1 MGENNVQAPP
11 MSPVP
16 LQAVLALA
24 APLQVVPAP
33 ATIPTSAPLA
43 AIHEVS
49 QASGAMQGNRVVE
62 DGVIQQLRW
71 IEKLVFVCI
80 FLPLYA
86 IFKKWGY
93 AAARYVWVCMC
104 MHVGLSRINE

>member
-1 MGENNVQAPP
+1 MGESSVQTPP

-16 LQAVLALA
+16 LQT
-24 APLQVVPAP
+24 VPAP
-33 ATIPTSAPLA
+33 AAIPTSTPLV
-43 AIHEVS
+43 AIQEVS
-49 QASGAMQGNRVVE
+49 QASGAMEGNRVGESNRVVE

-80 FLPLYA
+80 FLALYA
-86 IFKKWGY
+86 IFKKQGF

-104 MHVGLSRINE
+104 MPVGLSRINE